1 MKKVKNDKTKDSR
14 LEHLSTLIAELKE
27 DQTLTLLDT
36 LMSEGFSPAVLLNRC
51 MEGMRRVGK
60 NFEEGRYFIAALVM
74 AGEIMRQ
81 ATEKLGPYL
90 SPDETKKT
98 HGTVLIGTVQGD
110 IHDLGKNL
118 FASLLEFEGVKV
130 VDLGV
135 DVDPGNFI
143 SVAKDTILSMI
154 GLSCILTSCVSGMK
168 DTIAALRNSLGEAC
182 PPIIIGGA
190 CVDEK
195 IKEFVNADFWTED
208 AYQGL
213 VTYRE
218 IFKKNQCR
226 KNRKE

>member
-1 MKKVKNDKTKDSR
+1 MKKVKNDKTMDPR

-27 DQTLTLLDT
+27 DQTLKLLDT
-36 LMSEGFSPAVLLNRC
+36 LMSEGFSPAVLLNSC

-90 SPDETKKT
+90 SPDDTKKT

-118 FASLLEFEGVKV
+118 FASLLEFDGVKV

-154 GLSCILTSCVSGMK
+154 GLSCILTSCVSEMK

-190 CVDEK
+190 CVDQK
-195 IKEFVNADFWTED
+195 IKEFSKADFWAED

>member
-98 HGTVLIGTVQGD
+98 HGSVLIGTVQGD

-118 FASLLEFEGVKV
+118 FASLLEFDGVKV

-154 GLSCILTSCVSGMK
+154 GLSCILTSCVSEMK

-195 IKEFVNADFWTED
+195 IKEFVNADFWADD